1 MATYYKYAERSA
13 DSQINWAEVGK
24 NMSDMLL
31 EENRIREEK
40 KASID
45 AASRKY
51 GEVLANSPLGEH
63 EGARTAALKFAD
75 DAANYMRIQ
84 DQLLKSGQLKLK
96 DYTINRQ
103 NLLDGTTNAFTALKE
118 FQDVYAQKMERA
130 RTNKSALFE
139 LRKME
144 QVQGF
149 GNWRESGFYIN
160 PTNGA
165 VNIAKMTQ
173 KDVNGKKVF
182 TMDDNPAEFATT
194 NYVRD
199 LIQGEW
205 NRYDYTAAADGFV
218 NSMGKQI
225 EAVQTA
231 FADLKTQGVV
241 TSINDIRTKKEID
254 PVTNQILFSIDMAEN
269 QAITAALANDFDR
282 ASLLTDSKKTAPN
295 GKLYDFTQDASKI
308 GKPGNE
314 NLILEVIDPNTGRST
329 LKFTDA
335 QVKESNE
342 FLRTEFRRRYD
353 YEKKVDVGS
362 QLQPLPQPRERSP
375 YEIGYQKEIADAK
388 NFGENLAM
396 ALTGKDPAS
405 VANAVRYLANK
416 SGKSVVKNGAQ
427 FTVSNTDGSN
437 ATTFNLSGD
446 PKKLAKS
453 MVSAFGVQLP
463 EDKIAQF
470 TGQFMGRNPLE
481 TTVKASGFNA
491 PKPKA
496 KPIEAFN
503 AKVSSDF
510 LNPTTV
516 KTLSTIKDDSEFR
529 DELNATLGTKYGIE
543 FESTYR
549 GNKVYIPAKDGRAES
564 PSFEVGDATKNAKA
578 LRGLSEWIKKNY
590 LKGAT
595 LQEKE
600 AAAKLLL
607 SSQGTAGELD

>member
-51 GEVLANSPLGEH
+51 GEVLANAPLGEY
-63 EGARTAALKFAD
+63 EPARTAALKFAD

-103 NLLDGTTNAFTALKE
+103 NLLDGTNNAFTSLKE
-118 FQDVYAQKMERA
+118 FQDTYAQKMERA
-130 RTNKSALFE
+130 RTNKSALYE

-149 GNWRESGFYIN
+149 GNWRESAFYIN

-165 VNIAKMTQ
+165 VNIAMMTE
-173 KDVNGKKVF
+173 KDVNGQKVF
-182 TMDDNPAEFATT
+182 TMDDNPAKFATV

-205 NRYDYTAAADGFV
+205 NRYNYNEAADGFV

-225 EAVQTA
+225 EAVQKSVAT
-231 FADLKTQGVV
+231 LKSQGVIESV
-241 TSINDIRTKKEID
+241 EDIRTKKEID
-254 PVTNQILFSIDMAEN
+254 PVTKEILFSIDMAED

-282 ASLLTDSKKTAPN
+282 ASLLTDSKKTASN
-295 GKLYDFTQDASKI
+295 GKLYDFTQDAKKI
-308 GKPGNE
+308 GQPGNE

-342 FLRTEFRRRYD
+342 FLRTEFKRRYD
-353 YEKKVDVGS
+353 YEKKVDTGG
-362 QLQPLPQPRERSP
+362 QLQPLPQPRERSGA
-375 YEIGYQKEIADAK
+375 EINQSNLQADAK
-388 NFGENLAM
+388 NYAYNMNLL
-396 ALTGKDPAS
+396 LTGNQDQVKTALSYFNGLGIDMRRDKSGVYVNTPKGEIPYSFGKGTPVDVGRAVIGGANPS
-405 VANAVRYLANK
+405 NIPQDMIVRELQRLSGGKAINLNAV
-416 SGKSVVKNGAQ
+416 GQGVVKPTKVNPVDAYNRQ
-427 FTVSNTDGSN
+427 VDVSITSSP
-437 ATTFNLSGD
+437 AV
-446 PKKLAKS
+446 KKAN
-453 MVSAFGVQLP
+453 Q
-463 EDKIAQF
+463 
-470 TGQFMGRNPLE
+470 
-481 TTVKASGFNA
+481 SGFA
-491 PKPKA
+491 
-496 KPIEAFN
+496 
-503 AKVSSDF
+503 
-510 LNPTTV
+510 
-516 KTLSTIKDDSEFR
+516 
-529 DELNATLGTKYGIE
+529 DELNKTLTKFGYTAE
-543 FESTYR
+543 TTTF
-549 GNKVYIPAKDGRAES
+549 GNKIYLVDKDGNES
-564 PSFEVGDATKNAKA
+564 KVKFDITNSQTENKKVLKQIAD
-578 LRGLSEWIKKNY
+578 WIKKD

-595 LQEKE
+595 PEEKE
-600 AAAKLLL
+600 ANA
-607 SSQGTAGELD
+607 SSALQTLGVTKPGGVGEKYN